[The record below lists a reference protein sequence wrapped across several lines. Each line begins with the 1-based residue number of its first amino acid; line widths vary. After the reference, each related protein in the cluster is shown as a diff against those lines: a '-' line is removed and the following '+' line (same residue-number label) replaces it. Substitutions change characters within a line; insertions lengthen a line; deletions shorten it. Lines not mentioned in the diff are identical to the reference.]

1 MKKIFVA
8 IAFLALSAQL
18 TEAQNTVESIRKEYQ
33 DVHEWIGHMMPNDEG
48 MTGMPPEY
56 FDLHVVQNLP
66 ATGPHREDIRM
77 FYNDVENDEESEDW
91 TPYPDHWLRF
101 VTAKYNFAAREF
113 YEEYLYDNK
122 GQVIFI
128 YAITPDVDENMT
140 LYELRMW
147 FNGKHLLHF
156 TAKRAEGQEA
166 YENLGKGTYKEVY
179 TGKTIPELYRH
190 ETDRFLQR
198 AERFKDMFKGID
210 NNTYL

>member
-1 MKKIFVA
+1 MKA
-8 IAFLALSAQL
+8 IATIVLCMTWALTIQ
-18 TEAQNTVESIRKEYQ
+18 AQNTIESIRKEYQ
-33 DVHEWIGHMMPNDEG
+33 NVQERIAHMMPDEDG
-48 MTGMPPEY
+48 NYAWPPEY
-56 FDLHVVQNLP
+56 YDLHVIQNLP
-66 ATGPHREDIRM
+66 ATGPHHENIRM
-77 FYNDVENDEESEDW
+77 FYGKEEQEDEENYN
-91 TPYPDHWLRF
+91 PYPPHYLRF
-101 VTAKYNFAAREF
+101 TTAKYNFAARQF

-140 LYELRMW
+140 LYELRLW
-147 FNGKHLLHF
+147 FDGKHLLRF

-198 AERFKDMFKGID
+198 ADRFKDMFKGID